1 MTLKNR
7 FYLSWVVAIILSLV
21 LIGCLSTDREPETI
35 LFSFAENSQDAGTSA
50 YFTLYFKTNTLV
62 IWEDPRFTWDNTNI
76 NLYDIEWQILDLSEL
91 LEKEKTYV
99 ESLAYASYE
108 GDLIIVFVYS
118 NLDFAGS
125 KIARIDGESLNAIWV
140 TDFHGPNIGEPIIR
154 SSSLYVTSIGAVGK
168 VDMASGEFLWQH
180 IDLYDQET
188 KDFNSFKTPVFNGT
202 EIIFQGKN
210 IFSTCPKRIE
220 INDLDGT
227 ILNIVETCF
236 P

>member
-21 LIGCLSTDREPETI
+21 LIGCLSTDSEPETI

-62 IWEDPRFTWDNTNI
+62 IWEDPRFTWDDTNI

-91 LEKEKTYV
+91 LEKEKPYV

-154 SSSLYVTSIGAVGK
+154 SNSLYVTSIGAVGK
-168 VDMASGEFLWQH
+168 VDMDSGEFLWKH

-188 KDFNSFKTPVFNGT
+188 KDFNSFKIPVFNGT

-210 IFSTCPKRIE
+210 IFSTCPRRIE

-227 ILNIVETCF
+227 ILNIAETCF